1 MGEQEGLEAAL
12 QGLRPLLDLV
22 GVVEERVEGLC
33 GRLDDSAGLAGR
45 VSSRIRELDRAQGR
59 VQATLRRLDALT
71 ERASALEGVRSALAS
86 EDFEEATRLVKVFRE
101 IEAGGGAGAEDD
113 NAGAMEIEVQQLEE
127 RVRVKMRDAEE
138 SGDSDQLLRFAALW
152 GPLGKPD
159 EGRAALAA
167 VASRRSAKAAEKSWD
182 GLLVEIAAHEE
193 GHGAKP
199 PDFCTVFAIVL
210 RSSAAAASA
219 AGDAAGQGAVAA
231 MTTAAYTASEGR
243 ASGLLQRFGEH
254 RALVRLAQDVSG
266 SRVGSEGRAPRQA
279 PDPRAL
285 EGILQELLL
294 MIARGEEYLSWV
306 EDRLKKALE
315 GPDADQASAELVSSL
330 RSKPLNAAL
339 GELQGFYCLLERC
352 YLERSIAKAASLD
365 KLPPEGLTSSLID
378 DAFYLLLK
386 CARRAA
392 ASRSSQC
399 LCNVLSNINQLLVSD
414 VKAAV
419 QRRLRG
425 SVQRLLSGLTAE
437 DAELEAGPGRGG
449 AEDGDREK
457 SGQRSMQEAAA
468 ALNNLDVCADYIQK
482 LRRELERT
490 TQGIPHATS
499 DKDRIRSC
507 LGDLGKTAGD
517 YRALST
523 SALEAVARGIIP
535 RLRSN
540 LDILTGVGY
549 ELSESDYS
557 AYEAED
563 PWAQRVLA
571 SLEECSAWLQ
581 PVLTQA
587 NYDSIVHLVIDAIV
601 GRIEAVLMQKRFN
614 QLGALQLDKEVR
626 GLVSQ
631 SSSLTERT
639 VRDKFAR
646 LSQIS
651 TILNLD
657 SPAEIHDYWGENS
670 GTVHWRLTGREA
682 KQVLRLRRDFSP
694 DDIELLAL

>member
-1 MGEQEGLEAAL
+1 MLELAGL
-12 QGLRPLLDLV
+12 
-22 GVVEERVEGLC
+22 VEERVEGLC
-33 GRLDDSAGLAGR
+33 ERLDESAGLAGR
-45 VSSRIRELDRAQGR
+45 VSARVRELDRAQGR
-59 VQATLRRLDALT
+59 VRDTLRRLDALT
-71 ERASALEGVRSALAS
+71 ERASALEGVKAALAS
-86 EDFEEATRLVKVFRE
+86 EDFEEATRLVRVFRE
-101 IEAGGGAGAEDD
+101 IEAGGAAGAEDD
-113 NAGAMEIEVQQLEE
+113 KAGSMAIEVRQLEE
-127 RVRVKMRDAEE
+127 RVRVRMREAEE

-167 VASRRSAKAAEKSWD
+167 VATRRSTKAAEKAWD
-182 GLLVEIAAHEE
+182 GLLGEVAAHEE
-193 GHGAKP
+193 RGGAKP
-199 PDFCTVFAIVL
+199 PDFCTAFAVIL
-210 RSSAAAASA
+210 RSSAAAAAA
-219 AGDAAGQGAVAA
+219 AGNAAGQGAVAA
-231 MTTAAYTASEGR
+231 MTTAAYEASEAR
-243 ASGLLQRFGEH
+243 AAGILQRFGEH

-266 SRVGSEGRAPRQA
+266 PRVGPDGGPARQL

-285 EGILQELLL
+285 EGTLQELLL
-294 MIARGEEYLSWV
+294 MIARGEEYLGWV
-306 EDRLKKALE
+306 EDRLKGATAE
-315 GPDADQASAELVSSL
+315 ADGDQGSADLLSGL
-330 RSKPLNAAL
+330 RSKSLNTAL

-352 YLERSIAKAASLD
+352 YLERSIAKAAAMD
-365 KLPPEGLTSSLID
+365 KLPTEGLTSSLVD

-392 ASRSSQC
+392 ASRSPQC
-399 LCNVLSNINQLLVSD
+399 LCNVLSNINQILVSD

-425 SVQRLLSGLTAE
+425 SVQRLLSGLSAE
-437 DAELEAGPGRGG
+437 DAEIDAGPGRAG
-449 AEDGDREK
+449 AEGGERGRI
-457 SGQRSMQEAAA
+457 GQRGVGEAAA
-468 ALNNLDVCADYIQK
+468 ALNNLDVCSEYIQK

-490 TQGIPHATS
+490 AQATPYAAP

-517 YRALST
+517 YRALSS
-523 SALEAVARGIIP
+523 SALEAVARGIVP

-540 LDILTGVGY
+540 LDILTGISY
-549 ELSESDYS
+549 ELSETDYS

-571 SLEECSAWLQ
+571 SLEECSAQLQ
-581 PVLTQA
+581 PLLTQA
-587 NYDSIVHLVIDAIV
+587 NYDSVVHLIIDAIV

-631 SSSLTERT
+631 TSSLTERT

-646 LSQIS
+646 LSHIS
-651 TILNLD
+651 TALNLD
-657 SPAEIHDYWGENS
+657 NPAEILDYWGENA
-670 GTVHWRLTGREA
+670 GTMNWRLTGREV
-682 KQVLRLRRDFSP
+682 KQVLRLRRDFAP

>member
-1 MGEQEGLEAAL
+1 MLELAGL
-12 QGLRPLLDLV
+12 
-22 GVVEERVEGLC
+22 VEERVEGLC
-33 GRLDDSAGLAGR
+33 ERLDESAGLAGR
-45 VSSRIRELDRAQGR
+45 VSARVRELDRAQGR
-59 VQATLRRLDALT
+59 VRDTLRRLDALT
-71 ERASALEGVRSALAS
+71 ERASALEGVKAALAS
-86 EDFEEATRLVKVFRE
+86 EDFEEATRLVRVFRE
-101 IEAGGGAGAEDD
+101 IEAGGAAGAEDD
-113 NAGAMEIEVQQLEE
+113 KAGSMAIEVRQLEE
-127 RVRVKMRDAEE
+127 RVRVRMREAEE

-167 VASRRSAKAAEKSWD
+167 VATRRSTKAAEKAWD
-182 GLLVEIAAHEE
+182 GLLGEVAAHEE
-193 GHGAKP
+193 RGGAKP
-199 PDFCTVFAIVL
+199 PDFCTAFAVIL
-210 RSSAAAASA
+210 RSSAAAAAA
-219 AGDAAGQGAVAA
+219 AGNAAGQGAVAA
-231 MTTAAYTASEGR
+231 MTTAAYEASEAR
-243 ASGLLQRFGEH
+243 AAGILQRFGEH

-266 SRVGSEGRAPRQA
+266 PRVGPDGGPARQL

-285 EGILQELLL
+285 EGTLQELLL
-294 MIARGEEYLSWV
+294 MIARGEEYLGWV
-306 EDRLKKALE
+306 EDRLKGATAE
-315 GPDADQASAELVSSL
+315 ADGDQGSADLLSGL
-330 RSKPLNAAL
+330 RSKSLNTAL

-352 YLERSIAKAASLD
+352 YLERSIAKAAAMD
-365 KLPPEGLTSSLID
+365 KLPAEGLTSSLVD

-392 ASRSSQC
+392 ASRSPQC
-399 LCNVLSNINQLLVSD
+399 LCNVLSNINQILVSD

-425 SVQRLLSGLTAE
+425 SVQRLLSGLSAE
-437 DAELEAGPGRGG
+437 DAEIDAGPGRAG
-449 AEDGDREK
+449 AEGGERGRI
-457 SGQRSMQEAAA
+457 GQRGVGEAAA
-468 ALNNLDVCADYIQK
+468 ALNNLDVCSEYIQK

-490 TQGIPHATS
+490 AQATPYAAP

-517 YRALST
+517 YRALSS
-523 SALEAVARGIIP
+523 SALEAVARGIVP

-540 LDILTGVGY
+540 LDILTGISY
-549 ELSESDYS
+549 ELSETDYS

-571 SLEECSAWLQ
+571 SLEECSAQLQ
-581 PVLTQA
+581 PLLTQA
-587 NYDSIVHLVIDAIV
+587 NYDSVVHLIIDAIV

-631 SSSLTERT
+631 TSSLTERT

-646 LSQIS
+646 LSHIS
-651 TILNLD
+651 TALNLD
-657 SPAEIHDYWGENS
+657 SPAEILDYWGENA
-670 GTVHWRLTGREA
+670 GTMNWRLTGREV
-682 KQVLRLRRDFSP
+682 KQVLRLRRDFAP

>member
-1 MGEQEGLEAAL
+1 MLELAGL
-12 QGLRPLLDLV
+12 
-22 GVVEERVEGLC
+22 VEERVEGLC
-33 GRLDDSAGLAGR
+33 ERLDESAGLAGR
-45 VSSRIRELDRAQGR
+45 VSARVRELDRAQGR
-59 VQATLRRLDALT
+59 VRDTLRRLDALT
-71 ERASALEGVRSALAS
+71 ERASALEGVKAALAS
-86 EDFEEATRLVKVFRE
+86 EDFEEATRLVRVFRE
-101 IEAGGGAGAEDD
+101 IEAGGAAGAEDD
-113 NAGAMEIEVQQLEE
+113 KAGSMAIEVRQLEE
-127 RVRVKMRDAEE
+127 RVRLRMREAEE

-167 VASRRSAKAAEKSWD
+167 VATRRSTKAAEKAWD
-182 GLLVEIAAHEE
+182 GLLGEVAAHEE
-193 GHGAKP
+193 RGGAKP
-199 PDFCTVFAIVL
+199 PDFCTAFAVIL
-210 RSSAAAASA
+210 RSSAAAAAA
-219 AGDAAGQGAVAA
+219 AGNAAGQGAVAA
-231 MTTAAYTASEGR
+231 MTTAAYEASEAR
-243 ASGLLQRFGEH
+243 AAGILQRFGEH

-266 SRVGSEGRAPRQA
+266 PRVGPDGGPARQL

-285 EGILQELLL
+285 EGTLQELLL
-294 MIARGEEYLSWV
+294 MIARGEEYLGWV
-306 EDRLKKALE
+306 EDRLKGATAE
-315 GPDADQASAELVSSL
+315 ADGDQGSADLLSGL
-330 RSKPLNAAL
+330 RSKSLNTAL

-352 YLERSIAKAASLD
+352 YLERSIAKAAAMD
-365 KLPPEGLTSSLID
+365 KLPAEGLTSSLVD

-392 ASRSSQC
+392 ASRSPQC
-399 LCNVLSNINQLLVSD
+399 LCNVLSNINQILVSD

-425 SVQRLLSGLTAE
+425 SVQRLLSGLSAE
-437 DAELEAGPGRGG
+437 DAEMDAGPGRAG
-449 AEDGDREK
+449 AEGGERGRI
-457 SGQRSMQEAAA
+457 GQRGVGEAAA
-468 ALNNLDVCADYIQK
+468 ALNNLDVCSEYIQK

-490 TQGIPHATS
+490 AQATPYAAP

-517 YRALST
+517 YRALSS
-523 SALEAVARGIIP
+523 SALEAVARGIVP

-540 LDILTGVGY
+540 LDILTGISY
-549 ELSESDYS
+549 ELSETDYS

-571 SLEECSAWLQ
+571 SLEEYSAQLQ
-581 PVLTQA
+581 PLLTQA
-587 NYDSIVHLVIDAIV
+587 NYDSVVHLIIDAIV

-631 SSSLTERT
+631 TSSLTERT

-646 LSQIS
+646 LSHIS
-651 TILNLD
+651 TALNLD
-657 SPAEIHDYWGENS
+657 NPAEILDYWGENA
-670 GTVHWRLTGREA
+670 GTMNWRLTGREV
-682 KQVLRLRRDFSP
+682 KQVLRLRRDFAP

>member
-1 MGEQEGLEAAL
+1 MLELAGL
-12 QGLRPLLDLV
+12 
-22 GVVEERVEGLC
+22 VEERVEGLC
-33 GRLDDSAGLAGR
+33 ERLDESAGLAGR
-45 VSSRIRELDRAQGR
+45 VSARVRELDRAQGR
-59 VQATLRRLDALT
+59 VRDTLRRLDALT
-71 ERASALEGVRSALAS
+71 ERASALEGVKAALAS
-86 EDFEEATRLVKVFRE
+86 EDFEEATRLVRVFRE
-101 IEAGGGAGAEDD
+101 IEAGGAAGAEDD
-113 NAGAMEIEVQQLEE
+113 KAGSMAIEVRQLEE
-127 RVRVKMRDAEE
+127 RVRLRMREAEE

-167 VASRRSAKAAEKSWD
+167 VATRRSTKAAEKAWD
-182 GLLVEIAAHEE
+182 GLLGEVAAHEE
-193 GHGAKP
+193 RGGAKP
-199 PDFCTVFAIVL
+199 PDFCTAFAVIL
-210 RSSAAAASA
+210 RSSAAAAAA
-219 AGDAAGQGAVAA
+219 AGNAAGQGAVAA
-231 MTTAAYTASEGR
+231 MTTAAYEASEAR
-243 ASGLLQRFGEH
+243 AAGILQRFGEH

-266 SRVGSEGRAPRQA
+266 PRVGPDGGPARQL

-285 EGILQELLL
+285 EGTLQELLL
-294 MIARGEEYLSWV
+294 MIARGEEYLGWV
-306 EDRLKKALE
+306 EDRLKGATAE
-315 GPDADQASAELVSSL
+315 ADGDQGSADLLSGL
-330 RSKPLNAAL
+330 RSKSLNTAL

-352 YLERSIAKAASLD
+352 YLERSIAKAAAMD
-365 KLPPEGLTSSLID
+365 KLPAEGLTSSLVD

-392 ASRSSQC
+392 ASRSPQC
-399 LCNVLSNINQLLVSD
+399 LCNVLSNINQILVSD

-425 SVQRLLSGLTAE
+425 SVQRLLSGLSAE
-437 DAELEAGPGRGG
+437 DAEIDAGPGRAG
-449 AEDGDREK
+449 AEGGERGRI
-457 SGQRSMQEAAA
+457 GQRGVGEAAA
-468 ALNNLDVCADYIQK
+468 ALNNLDVCSEYIQK

-490 TQGIPHATS
+490 AQATPYAAP

-517 YRALST
+517 YRALSS
-523 SALEAVARGIIP
+523 SALEAVARGIVP

-540 LDILTGVGY
+540 LDILTGISY
-549 ELSESDYS
+549 ELSETDYS

-571 SLEECSAWLQ
+571 SLEECSAQLQ
-581 PVLTQA
+581 PLLTQA
-587 NYDSIVHLVIDAIV
+587 NYDSVVHLIIDAIV

-631 SSSLTERT
+631 TSSLTERT

-646 LSQIS
+646 LSHIS
-651 TILNLD
+651 TALNLD
-657 SPAEIHDYWGENS
+657 NPAEILDYWGENA
-670 GTVHWRLTGREA
+670 GTMNWRLTGREV
-682 KQVLRLRRDFSP
+682 KQVLRLRRDFAP

>member
-1 MGEQEGLEAAL
+1 MLELAGL
-12 QGLRPLLDLV
+12 
-22 GVVEERVEGLC
+22 VEERVEGLC
-33 GRLDDSAGLAGR
+33 ERLDESAGLAGR
-45 VSSRIRELDRAQGR
+45 VSARVRELDRAQGR
-59 VQATLRRLDALT
+59 VRDTLRRLDALT
-71 ERASALEGVRSALAS
+71 ERASALEGVKAALAS
-86 EDFEEATRLVKVFRE
+86 EDFEEATRLVRVFRE
-101 IEAGGGAGAEDD
+101 IEAGGAAGAEDD
-113 NAGAMEIEVQQLEE
+113 KAGSMAIEVRQLEE
-127 RVRVKMRDAEE
+127 RVRLRMREAEE

-167 VASRRSAKAAEKSWD
+167 VATRRSTKAAEKAWD
-182 GLLVEIAAHEE
+182 GLLGEVAAHEE
-193 GHGAKP
+193 RGGGKP
-199 PDFCTVFAIVL
+199 PDFCTAFAVIL
-210 RSSAAAASA
+210 RSSAAAAAA
-219 AGDAAGQGAVAA
+219 AGNAAGQGAVAA
-231 MTTAAYTASEGR
+231 MTTAAYEASEAR
-243 ASGLLQRFGEH
+243 AAGILQQFGEH

-266 SRVGSEGRAPRQA
+266 PRVGPDGGPARQL

-285 EGILQELLL
+285 EGTLQELLL
-294 MIARGEEYLSWV
+294 MIARGEEYLGWV
-306 EDRLKKALE
+306 EDRLKGATAE
-315 GPDADQASAELVSSL
+315 ADGDQGSADLLSGL
-330 RSKPLNAAL
+330 RSKSLNTAL

-352 YLERSIAKAASLD
+352 YLERSIAKAAAMD
-365 KLPPEGLTSSLID
+365 KLPAEGLTSSLVD

-392 ASRSSQC
+392 ASRSPQC
-399 LCNVLSNINQLLVSD
+399 LCNVLSNINQILVSD

-425 SVQRLLSGLTAE
+425 SVQRLLSGLSAE
-437 DAELEAGPGRGG
+437 DAEIDAGPGRAG
-449 AEDGDREK
+449 AEGGERGRI
-457 SGQRSMQEAAA
+457 GQRGVGEAAA
-468 ALNNLDVCADYIQK
+468 ALNNLDVCSEYIQK

-490 TQGIPHATS
+490 AQATPYAAP

-517 YRALST
+517 YRALSS
-523 SALEAVARGIIP
+523 SALEAVARGIVP

-540 LDILTGVGY
+540 LDILTGISY
-549 ELSESDYS
+549 ELSETDYS

-571 SLEECSAWLQ
+571 SLEECSAQLQ
-581 PVLTQA
+581 PLLTQA
-587 NYDSIVHLVIDAIV
+587 NYDSVVHLIIDAIV

-631 SSSLTERT
+631 TSSLTERT

-646 LSQIS
+646 LSHIS
-651 TILNLD
+651 TALNLD
-657 SPAEIHDYWGENS
+657 NPAEILDYWGENA
-670 GTVHWRLTGREA
+670 GTMNWRLTGREV
-682 KQVLRLRRDFSP
+682 KQVLRLRRDFAP

>member
-1 MGEQEGLEAAL
+1 MLELAGL
-12 QGLRPLLDLV
+12 
-22 GVVEERVEGLC
+22 VEERVEGLC
-33 GRLDDSAGLAGR
+33 ERLDESAGLAGR
-45 VSSRIRELDRAQGR
+45 VSARVRELDRAQGR
-59 VQATLRRLDALT
+59 VRDTLRRLDALT
-71 ERASALEGVRSALAS
+71 ERASALEGVKAALAS
-86 EDFEEATRLVKVFRE
+86 EDFEEATRLVRVFRE
-101 IEAGGGAGAEDD
+101 IEAGGAAGAEDD
-113 NAGAMEIEVQQLEE
+113 KAGSMAIEVRQLEE
-127 RVRVKMRDAEE
+127 RVRLRMREAEE

-167 VASRRSAKAAEKSWD
+167 VATRRSTKAAEKAWD
-182 GLLVEIAAHEE
+182 GLLGEVAAHEE
-193 GHGAKP
+193 RGGAKP
-199 PDFCTVFAIVL
+199 PDFCTAFAVIL
-210 RSSAAAASA
+210 RSSAAAAAA
-219 AGDAAGQGAVAA
+219 AGNAAGQGAVAA
-231 MTTAAYTASEGR
+231 MTTAAYEASEAR
-243 ASGLLQRFGEH
+243 AAGILQRFGEH

-266 SRVGSEGRAPRQA
+266 PRVGPDGGPARQL

-285 EGILQELLL
+285 EGTLQELLL
-294 MIARGEEYLSWV
+294 MIARGEEYLGWV
-306 EDRLKKALE
+306 EDRLKGATAE
-315 GPDADQASAELVSSL
+315 ADGDQGSADLLSGL
-330 RSKPLNAAL
+330 RSKSLNTAL

-352 YLERSIAKAASLD
+352 YLERSIAKAAAMD
-365 KLPPEGLTSSLID
+365 KLPAEGLTSSLVD

-392 ASRSSQC
+392 ASRSPQC
-399 LCNVLSNINQLLVSD
+399 LCNVLSNINQILVSD

-425 SVQRLLSGLTAE
+425 SVQRLLSGLSAE
-437 DAELEAGPGRGG
+437 DAEMDAGPGRAG
-449 AEDGDREK
+449 AEGGERGRI
-457 SGQRSMQEAAA
+457 GQRGVGEAAA
-468 ALNNLDVCADYIQK
+468 ALNNLDVCSEYIQK

-490 TQGIPHATS
+490 AQATPYAAP

-517 YRALST
+517 YRALSS
-523 SALEAVARGIIP
+523 SALEAVARGIVP

-540 LDILTGVGY
+540 LDILTGISY
-549 ELSESDYS
+549 ELSETDYS

-571 SLEECSAWLQ
+571 SLEECSAQLQ
-581 PVLTQA
+581 PLLTQA
-587 NYDSIVHLVIDAIV
+587 NYDSVVHLIIDAIV

-631 SSSLTERT
+631 TSSLTERT

-646 LSQIS
+646 LSHIS
-651 TILNLD
+651 TALNLD
-657 SPAEIHDYWGENS
+657 NPAEILDYWGENA
-670 GTVHWRLTGREA
+670 GTMNWRLTGREV
-682 KQVLRLRRDFSP
+682 KQVLRLRRDFAP

>member
-1 MGEQEGLEAAL
+1 MLELAGL
-12 QGLRPLLDLV
+12 
-22 GVVEERVEGLC
+22 VEERVEGLC
-33 GRLDDSAGLAGR
+33 ERLDESAGLAGR
-45 VSSRIRELDRAQGR
+45 VSARVRELDRAQGR
-59 VQATLRRLDALT
+59 VRDTLRRLDALT
-71 ERASALEGVRSALAS
+71 ERASALEGVKAALAS
-86 EDFEEATRLVKVFRE
+86 EDFEEATRLVRVFRE
-101 IEAGGGAGAEDD
+101 IEAGGAAGAEDD
-113 NAGAMEIEVQQLEE
+113 KAGSMAIEVRQLEE
-127 RVRVKMRDAEE
+127 RVRVRMREAEE

-167 VASRRSAKAAEKSWD
+167 VATRRSTKAAEKAWD
-182 GLLVEIAAHEE
+182 GLLGEVAAHEE
-193 GHGAKP
+193 RGGAKP
-199 PDFCTVFAIVL
+199 PDFCTAFAVIL
-210 RSSAAAASA
+210 RSSAAAAAA
-219 AGDAAGQGAVAA
+219 AGNAAGQGAVAA
-231 MTTAAYTASEGR
+231 MTTAAYEASEAR
-243 ASGLLQRFGEH
+243 AAGILQRFGEH

-266 SRVGSEGRAPRQA
+266 PRVGPDGGPARQL

-285 EGILQELLL
+285 EGTLQELLL
-294 MIARGEEYLSWV
+294 MIARGEEYLGWV
-306 EDRLKKALE
+306 EDRLKGATAE
-315 GPDADQASAELVSSL
+315 ADGDQGSADLLSGL
-330 RSKPLNAAL
+330 RSKSLNTAL

-352 YLERSIAKAASLD
+352 YLERSIAKAAAMD
-365 KLPPEGLTSSLID
+365 KLPAEGLTSSLVD

-392 ASRSSQC
+392 ASRSPQC
-399 LCNVLSNINQLLVSD
+399 LCNVLSNINQILVSD

-425 SVQRLLSGLTAE
+425 SVQRLLSGLSAE
-437 DAELEAGPGRGG
+437 DAEIDAGPGRAG
-449 AEDGDREK
+449 AEGGERGRI
-457 SGQRSMQEAAA
+457 GQRGVGEAAA
-468 ALNNLDVCADYIQK
+468 ALNNLDVCSEYIQK

-490 TQGIPHATS
+490 AQATPYAAP

-517 YRALST
+517 YRALSS
-523 SALEAVARGIIP
+523 SALEAVARGIVP

-540 LDILTGVGY
+540 LDILTGISY
-549 ELSESDYS
+549 ELSETDYS

-571 SLEECSAWLQ
+571 SLEEYSAQLQ
-581 PVLTQA
+581 PLLTQA
-587 NYDSIVHLVIDAIV
+587 NYDSVVHLIIDAIV

-631 SSSLTERT
+631 TSSLTERT

-646 LSQIS
+646 LSHIS
-651 TILNLD
+651 TALNLD
-657 SPAEIHDYWGENS
+657 NPAEILDYWGENA
-670 GTVHWRLTGREA
+670 GTMNWRLTGREV
-682 KQVLRLRRDFSP
+682 KQVLRLRRDFAP

>member
-1 MGEQEGLEAAL
+1 MLELAGL
-12 QGLRPLLDLV
+12 
-22 GVVEERVEGLC
+22 VEERVEGLC
-33 GRLDDSAGLAGR
+33 ERLDESAGLAGR
-45 VSSRIRELDRAQGR
+45 VSARVRELDRAQGR
-59 VQATLRRLDALT
+59 VRDTLRRLDALT
-71 ERASALEGVRSALAS
+71 ERASALEGVKAALAS
-86 EDFEEATRLVKVFRE
+86 EDFEEATRLVRVFRE
-101 IEAGGGAGAEDD
+101 IEAGGAAGAEDD
-113 NAGAMEIEVQQLEE
+113 KAGSMAIEVRQLEE
-127 RVRVKMRDAEE
+127 RVRLRMREAEE

-167 VASRRSAKAAEKSWD
+167 VATRRSTKAAEKAWD
-182 GLLVEIAAHEE
+182 GLLGEVAAHEE
-193 GHGAKP
+193 RGGGKP
-199 PDFCTVFAIVL
+199 PDFCTAFAVIL
-210 RSSAAAASA
+210 RSSAAAAAA
-219 AGDAAGQGAVAA
+219 AGNAAGQGAVAA
-231 MTTAAYTASEGR
+231 MTTAAYEASEAR
-243 ASGLLQRFGEH
+243 AAGILQRFGEH

-266 SRVGSEGRAPRQA
+266 PRVGPDGGPARQL

-285 EGILQELLL
+285 EGTLQELLL
-294 MIARGEEYLSWV
+294 MIARGEEYLGWV
-306 EDRLKKALE
+306 EDRLKGATAE
-315 GPDADQASAELVSSL
+315 ADGDQGSADLLSGL
-330 RSKPLNAAL
+330 RSKSLNTAL

-352 YLERSIAKAASLD
+352 YLERSIAKAAAMD
-365 KLPPEGLTSSLID
+365 KLPAEGLTSSLVD

-392 ASRSSQC
+392 ASRSPQC
-399 LCNVLSNINQLLVSD
+399 LCNVLSNINQILVSD

-425 SVQRLLSGLTAE
+425 SVQRLLSGLSAE
-437 DAELEAGPGRGG
+437 DAEIDAGPGRVG
-449 AEDGDREK
+449 AEGGERGRI
-457 SGQRSMQEAAA
+457 GQRGVGEAAA
-468 ALNNLDVCADYIQK
+468 ALNNLDVCSEYIQK

-490 TQGIPHATS
+490 AQATPYAAP

-517 YRALST
+517 YRALSS
-523 SALEAVARGIIP
+523 SALEAVARGIVP

-540 LDILTGVGY
+540 LDILTGISY
-549 ELSESDYS
+549 ELSETDYS

-571 SLEECSAWLQ
+571 SLEECSAQLQ
-581 PVLTQA
+581 PLLTQA
-587 NYDSIVHLVIDAIV
+587 NYDSVVHLIIDAIV

-631 SSSLTERT
+631 TSSLTERT

-646 LSQIS
+646 LSHIS
-651 TILNLD
+651 TALNLD
-657 SPAEIHDYWGENS
+657 NPAEILDYWGENA
-670 GTVHWRLTGREA
+670 GTMNWRLTGREV
-682 KQVLRLRRDFSP
+682 KQVLRLRRDFAP

>member
-1 MGEQEGLEAAL
+1 MLELAGL
-12 QGLRPLLDLV
+12 
-22 GVVEERVEGLC
+22 VEERVEGLC
-33 GRLDDSAGLAGR
+33 ERLDESAGLAGR
-45 VSSRIRELDRAQGR
+45 VSARVRELDRAQGR
-59 VQATLRRLDALT
+59 VRDTLRRLDALT
-71 ERASALEGVRSALAS
+71 ERASALEGVKAALAS
-86 EDFEEATRLVKVFRE
+86 EDFEEATRLVRVFRE
-101 IEAGGGAGAEDD
+101 IEAGGAAGAEDD
-113 NAGAMEIEVQQLEE
+113 KAGSMAIEVRQLEE
-127 RVRVKMRDAEE
+127 RVRVRMREAEE

-167 VASRRSAKAAEKSWD
+167 VATRRSTKAAEKAWD
-182 GLLVEIAAHEE
+182 GLLGEVAAHEE
-193 GHGAKP
+193 RGGAKP
-199 PDFCTVFAIVL
+199 PDFCTAFAVIL
-210 RSSAAAASA
+210 RSSAAAAAA
-219 AGDAAGQGAVAA
+219 AGNAAGQGAVAA
-231 MTTAAYTASEGR
+231 MTTAAYEASEAR
-243 ASGLLQRFGEH
+243 AAGILQRFGEH

-266 SRVGSEGRAPRQA
+266 PRVGPDGGPARQL

-285 EGILQELLL
+285 EGTLQELLL
-294 MIARGEEYLSWV
+294 MIARGEEYLGWV
-306 EDRLKKALE
+306 EDRLKGATAE
-315 GPDADQASAELVSSL
+315 ADGDQGSADLLSGL
-330 RSKPLNAAL
+330 RSKSLNTAL

-352 YLERSIAKAASLD
+352 YLERSIAKAAAMD
-365 KLPPEGLTSSLID
+365 KLPTEGLTSSLVD

-392 ASRSSQC
+392 ASRSPQC
-399 LCNVLSNINQLLVSD
+399 LCNVLSNINQILVSD

-425 SVQRLLSGLTAE
+425 SVQRLLSGLSAE
-437 DAELEAGPGRGG
+437 DAEIDASPGRAG
-449 AEDGDREK
+449 AEGGERGRI
-457 SGQRSMQEAAA
+457 GQRGVGEAAA
-468 ALNNLDVCADYIQK
+468 ALNNLDVCSEYIQK

-490 TQGIPHATS
+490 AQATPYAAP

-517 YRALST
+517 YRALSS
-523 SALEAVARGIIP
+523 SALEAVARGIVP

-540 LDILTGVGY
+540 LDILTGISY
-549 ELSESDYS
+549 ELSETDYS

-571 SLEECSAWLQ
+571 SLEECLAQLQ
-581 PVLTQA
+581 PLLTQA
-587 NYDSIVHLVIDAIV
+587 NYDSVVHLIIDAIV

-631 SSSLTERT
+631 TSSLTERT

-646 LSQIS
+646 LSHIS
-651 TILNLD
+651 TALNLD
-657 SPAEIHDYWGENS
+657 SPAEILDYWGENA
-670 GTVHWRLTGREA
+670 GTMNWRLTGREV
-682 KQVLRLRRDFSP
+682 KQVLRLRRDFAP

>member
-1 MGEQEGLEAAL
+1 MLELAGL
-12 QGLRPLLDLV
+12 
-22 GVVEERVEGLC
+22 VEERVEGLC
-33 GRLDDSAGLAGR
+33 ERLDESAGLAGR
-45 VSSRIRELDRAQGR
+45 VSARVRELDRAQGR
-59 VQATLRRLDALT
+59 VRDTLRRLDALT
-71 ERASALEGVRSALAS
+71 ERASALEGVKAALAS
-86 EDFEEATRLVKVFRE
+86 EDFEEATRLVRVFRE
-101 IEAGGGAGAEDD
+101 IEAGGAAGAEDD
-113 NAGAMEIEVQQLEE
+113 KAGSMAIEVRQLEE
-127 RVRVKMRDAEE
+127 RVRLRMREAEE

-167 VASRRSAKAAEKSWD
+167 VATRRSTKAAEKAWD
-182 GLLVEIAAHEE
+182 GLLGEVAAHEE
-193 GHGAKP
+193 RGGGKP
-199 PDFCTVFAIVL
+199 PDFCTAFAVIL
-210 RSSAAAASA
+210 RSSAAAAAA
-219 AGDAAGQGAVAA
+219 AGNAAGQGAVAA
-231 MTTAAYTASEGR
+231 MTTAAYEASEAR
-243 ASGLLQRFGEH
+243 AAGILQRFGEH

-266 SRVGSEGRAPRQA
+266 PRVGPDGGPARQL

-285 EGILQELLL
+285 EGTLQELLL
-294 MIARGEEYLSWV
+294 MIARGEEYLGWV
-306 EDRLKKALE
+306 EDRLKGATAE
-315 GPDADQASAELVSSL
+315 ADGDQGSADLLSGL
-330 RSKPLNAAL
+330 RSKSLNTAL

-352 YLERSIAKAASLD
+352 YLERSIAKAAAMD
-365 KLPPEGLTSSLID
+365 KLPTEGLTSSLVD

-392 ASRSSQC
+392 ASRSPQC
-399 LCNVLSNINQLLVSD
+399 LCNVLSNINQILVSD

-425 SVQRLLSGLTAE
+425 SVQRLLSGLSAE
-437 DAELEAGPGRGG
+437 DAEIDAGPGRAG
-449 AEDGDREK
+449 AEGGERGRI
-457 SGQRSMQEAAA
+457 GQRGVGEAAA
-468 ALNNLDVCADYIQK
+468 ALNNLDVCSEYIQK

-490 TQGIPHATS
+490 AQATPYAAP

-517 YRALST
+517 YRALSS
-523 SALEAVARGIIP
+523 SALEAVARGIVP

-540 LDILTGVGY
+540 LDILTGISY
-549 ELSESDYS
+549 ELSETDYS

-571 SLEECSAWLQ
+571 SLEECSAQLQ
-581 PVLTQA
+581 PLLTQA
-587 NYDSIVHLVIDAIV
+587 NYDSVVHLIIDAIV

-631 SSSLTERT
+631 TSSLTERT

-646 LSQIS
+646 LSHIS
-651 TILNLD
+651 TALNLD
-657 SPAEIHDYWGENS
+657 SPAEILDYWGENA
-670 GTVHWRLTGREA
+670 GTMNWRLTGREV
-682 KQVLRLRRDFSP
+682 KQVLRLRRDFAP

>member
-1 MGEQEGLEAAL
+1 MLELAGL
-12 QGLRPLLDLV
+12 
-22 GVVEERVEGLC
+22 VEERVEGLC
-33 GRLDDSAGLAGR
+33 ERLDESAGLAGR
-45 VSSRIRELDRAQGR
+45 VSARVRELDRAQGR
-59 VQATLRRLDALT
+59 VRDTLRRLDALT
-71 ERASALEGVRSALAS
+71 ERASALEGVKAALAS
-86 EDFEEATRLVKVFRE
+86 EDFEEATRLVRVFRE
-101 IEAGGGAGAEDD
+101 IEAGGAAGAEDD
-113 NAGAMEIEVQQLEE
+113 KAGSMAIEVRQLEE
-127 RVRVKMRDAEE
+127 RVRVRMREAEE

-167 VASRRSAKAAEKSWD
+167 VATRRSTKAAEKAWD
-182 GLLVEIAAHEE
+182 GLLGEVAAHEE
-193 GHGAKP
+193 RGGANP
-199 PDFCTVFAIVL
+199 PDFCTAFAVIL
-210 RSSAAAASA
+210 RSSAAAAAA
-219 AGDAAGQGAVAA
+219 AGNAAGQGAVAA
-231 MTTAAYTASEGR
+231 MTTAAYEASEAR
-243 ASGLLQRFGEH
+243 AAGILQRFGEH

-266 SRVGSEGRAPRQA
+266 PRVGPDGGPARQL

-285 EGILQELLL
+285 EGTLQELLL
-294 MIARGEEYLSWV
+294 MIARGEEYLGWV
-306 EDRLKKALE
+306 EDRLKGATAE
-315 GPDADQASAELVSSL
+315 ADGDQGSADLLSGL
-330 RSKPLNAAL
+330 RSKSLNTAL

-352 YLERSIAKAASLD
+352 YLERSIAKAAAMD
-365 KLPPEGLTSSLID
+365 KLPAEGLTSSLVD

-392 ASRSSQC
+392 ASRSPQC
-399 LCNVLSNINQLLVSD
+399 LCNVLSNINQILVSD

-425 SVQRLLSGLTAE
+425 SVQRLLSGLSAE
-437 DAELEAGPGRGG
+437 DAEIDAGPGRAG
-449 AEDGDREK
+449 AEGGERGRI
-457 SGQRSMQEAAA
+457 GQRGVGEAAA
-468 ALNNLDVCADYIQK
+468 ALNNLDVCSEYIQK

-490 TQGIPHATS
+490 AQATPYAAP

-517 YRALST
+517 YRALSS
-523 SALEAVARGIIP
+523 SALEAVARGIVP

-540 LDILTGVGY
+540 LDILTGISY
-549 ELSESDYS
+549 ELSETDYS

-571 SLEECSAWLQ
+571 SLEECSAQLQ
-581 PVLTQA
+581 PLLTQA
-587 NYDSIVHLVIDAIV
+587 NYDSVVHLIIDAIV

-631 SSSLTERT
+631 TSSLTERT

-646 LSQIS
+646 LSHIS
-651 TILNLD
+651 TALNLD
-657 SPAEIHDYWGENS
+657 SPAEILDYWGENA
-670 GTVHWRLTGREA
+670 GTMNWRLTGREV
-682 KQVLRLRRDFSP
+682 KQVLRLRRDFAP

>member
-1 MGEQEGLEAAL
+1 MLELAGL
-12 QGLRPLLDLV
+12 
-22 GVVEERVEGLC
+22 VEERVEGLC
-33 GRLDDSAGLAGR
+33 ERLDESAGLAGR
-45 VSSRIRELDRAQGR
+45 VSARVRELDRAQGR
-59 VQATLRRLDALT
+59 VRDTLRRLDALT
-71 ERASALEGVRSALAS
+71 ERASALEGVKAALAS
-86 EDFEEATRLVKVFRE
+86 EDFEEATRLVRVFRE
-101 IEAGGGAGAEDD
+101 IEAGGAAGAEDD
-113 NAGAMEIEVQQLEE
+113 KAGSMAIEVRQLEE
-127 RVRVKMRDAEE
+127 RVRLRMREAEE

-167 VASRRSAKAAEKSWD
+167 VATRRSTKAAEKAWD
-182 GLLVEIAAHEE
+182 GLLGEVAAHEE
-193 GHGAKP
+193 RGGGKP
-199 PDFCTVFAIVL
+199 PDFCTAFAVIL
-210 RSSAAAASA
+210 RSSAAAAAA
-219 AGDAAGQGAVAA
+219 AGNAAGQGAVAA
-231 MTTAAYTASEGR
+231 MTTAAYEASEAR
-243 ASGLLQRFGEH
+243 AAGILQRFGEH

-266 SRVGSEGRAPRQA
+266 PRVGPDGGPARQL

-285 EGILQELLL
+285 EGTLQELLL
-294 MIARGEEYLSWV
+294 MIARGEEYLGWV
-306 EDRLKKALE
+306 EDRLKGATAE
-315 GPDADQASAELVSSL
+315 ADGDQGSADLLSGL
-330 RSKPLNAAL
+330 RSKSLNTAL

-352 YLERSIAKAASLD
+352 YLERSIAKAAAMD
-365 KLPPEGLTSSLID
+365 KLPAEGLTSSLVD

-392 ASRSSQC
+392 ASRSPQC
-399 LCNVLSNINQLLVSD
+399 LCNVLSNINQILVSD

-425 SVQRLLSGLTAE
+425 SVQRLLSGLSAE
-437 DAELEAGPGRGG
+437 DAEIDAGPGRAG
-449 AEDGDREK
+449 AEGGERGRI
-457 SGQRSMQEAAA
+457 GQRGVGEAAA
-468 ALNNLDVCADYIQK
+468 ALNNLDVCSEYIQK

-490 TQGIPHATS
+490 AQATPYAAP

-517 YRALST
+517 YRALSS
-523 SALEAVARGIIP
+523 SALEAVARGIVP

-540 LDILTGVGY
+540 LDILTGISY
-549 ELSESDYS
+549 ELSETDYS

-571 SLEECSAWLQ
+571 SLEECSAQLQ
-581 PVLTQA
+581 PLLTQA
-587 NYDSIVHLVIDAIV
+587 NYDSVVHLIIDAIV

-631 SSSLTERT
+631 TSSLTERT

-646 LSQIS
+646 LSHIS
-651 TILNLD
+651 TALNLD
-657 SPAEIHDYWGENS
+657 NPAEILDYWGENA
-670 GTVHWRLTGREA
+670 GTMNWRLTGREV
-682 KQVLRLRRDFSP
+682 KQVLRLRRDFAP

>member
-1 MGEQEGLEAAL
+1 MLELAGL
-12 QGLRPLLDLV
+12 
-22 GVVEERVEGLC
+22 VEERVEGLC
-33 GRLDDSAGLAGR
+33 ERLDESAGLAGR
-45 VSSRIRELDRAQGR
+45 VSARVRELDRAQGR
-59 VQATLRRLDALT
+59 VRDTLRRLDALT
-71 ERASALEGVRSALAS
+71 ERASALEGVKAALAS
-86 EDFEEATRLVKVFRE
+86 EDFEEATRLVRVFRE
-101 IEAGGGAGAEDD
+101 IEAGGAAGAEDD
-113 NAGAMEIEVQQLEE
+113 KAGSMAIEVRQLEE
-127 RVRVKMRDAEE
+127 RVRLRMREAEE

-167 VASRRSAKAAEKSWD
+167 VATRRSTKAAEKAWD
-182 GLLVEIAAHEE
+182 GLLGEVAAHEE
-193 GHGAKP
+193 RGGAKP
-199 PDFCTVFAIVL
+199 PDFCTAFAVIL
-210 RSSAAAASA
+210 RSSAAAAAA
-219 AGDAAGQGAVAA
+219 AGNAAGQGAVAA
-231 MTTAAYTASEGR
+231 MTTAAYEASEAR
-243 ASGLLQRFGEH
+243 AAGILQQFGEH

-266 SRVGSEGRAPRQA
+266 PRVGPDGGPARQL

-285 EGILQELLL
+285 EGTLQELLL
-294 MIARGEEYLSWV
+294 MIARGEEYLGWV
-306 EDRLKKALE
+306 EDRLKGATAE
-315 GPDADQASAELVSSL
+315 ADGDQGSADLLSGL
-330 RSKPLNAAL
+330 RSKSLNTAL

-352 YLERSIAKAASLD
+352 YLERSIAKAAAMD
-365 KLPPEGLTSSLID
+365 KLPAEGLTSSLVD

-392 ASRSSQC
+392 ASRSPQC
-399 LCNVLSNINQLLVSD
+399 LCNVLSNINQILVSD

-425 SVQRLLSGLTAE
+425 SVQRLLSGLSAE
-437 DAELEAGPGRGG
+437 DAEIDAGPGRAG
-449 AEDGDREK
+449 AEGGERGRI
-457 SGQRSMQEAAA
+457 GQRGVGEAAA
-468 ALNNLDVCADYIQK
+468 ALNNLDVCSEYIQK

-490 TQGIPHATS
+490 AQATPYAAP

-517 YRALST
+517 YRALSS
-523 SALEAVARGIIP
+523 SALEAVARGIVP

-540 LDILTGVGY
+540 LDILTGISY
-549 ELSESDYS
+549 ELSETDYS

-571 SLEECSAWLQ
+571 SLEECSAQLQ
-581 PVLTQA
+581 PLLTQA
-587 NYDSIVHLVIDAIV
+587 NYDSVVHLIIDAIV

-631 SSSLTERT
+631 TSSLTERT

-646 LSQIS
+646 LSHIS
-651 TILNLD
+651 TALNLD
-657 SPAEIHDYWGENS
+657 NPAEILDYWGENA
-670 GTVHWRLTGREA
+670 GTMNWRLTGREV
-682 KQVLRLRRDFSP
+682 KQVLRLRRDFAP

>member
-1 MGEQEGLEAAL
+1 MLELAGL
-12 QGLRPLLDLV
+12 
-22 GVVEERVEGLC
+22 VEERVEGLC
-33 GRLDDSAGLAGR
+33 ERLDESAGLAGR
-45 VSSRIRELDRAQGR
+45 VSARVRELDRAQGR
-59 VQATLRRLDALT
+59 VRDTLRRLDALT
-71 ERASALEGVRSALAS
+71 ERASALEGVKAALAS
-86 EDFEEATRLVKVFRE
+86 EDFEEATRLVRVFRE
-101 IEAGGGAGAEDD
+101 IEAGGAAGAEDD
-113 NAGAMEIEVQQLEE
+113 KAGSMAIEVRQLEE
-127 RVRVKMRDAEE
+127 RVRLRMREAEE

-167 VASRRSAKAAEKSWD
+167 VATRRSTKAAEKAWD
-182 GLLVEIAAHEE
+182 GLLGEVAAHEE
-193 GHGAKP
+193 RGGAKP
-199 PDFCTVFAIVL
+199 PDFCTAFAVIL
-210 RSSAAAASA
+210 RSSAAAAAA
-219 AGDAAGQGAVAA
+219 AGNAAGQGAVAA
-231 MTTAAYTASEGR
+231 MTTAAYEASEAR
-243 ASGLLQRFGEH
+243 AAEILQRFGEH

-266 SRVGSEGRAPRQA
+266 PRVGPDGGPARQL

-285 EGILQELLL
+285 EGTLQELLL
-294 MIARGEEYLSWV
+294 MIARGEEYLGWV
-306 EDRLKKALE
+306 EDRLKGATAE
-315 GPDADQASAELVSSL
+315 ADGDQGSADLLSGL
-330 RSKPLNAAL
+330 RSKSLNTAL

-352 YLERSIAKAASLD
+352 YLERSIAKAAAMD
-365 KLPPEGLTSSLID
+365 KLPAEGLTSSLVD

-392 ASRSSQC
+392 ASRSPQC
-399 LCNVLSNINQLLVSD
+399 LCNVLSNINQILVSD

-425 SVQRLLSGLTAE
+425 SVQRLLSGLSAE
-437 DAELEAGPGRGG
+437 DAEMDAGPGRAG
-449 AEDGDREK
+449 AEGGERGRI
-457 SGQRSMQEAAA
+457 GQRGVGEAAA
-468 ALNNLDVCADYIQK
+468 ALNNLDVCSEYIQK

-490 TQGIPHATS
+490 AQATPYAAP

-517 YRALST
+517 YRALSS
-523 SALEAVARGIIP
+523 SALEAVARGIVP

-540 LDILTGVGY
+540 LDILTGISY
-549 ELSESDYS
+549 ELSETDYS

-571 SLEECSAWLQ
+571 SLEECSAQLQ
-581 PVLTQA
+581 PLLTQA
-587 NYDSIVHLVIDAIV
+587 NYDSVVHLIIDAIV

-631 SSSLTERT
+631 TSSLTERT

-646 LSQIS
+646 LSHIS
-651 TILNLD
+651 TALNLD
-657 SPAEIHDYWGENS
+657 NPAEILDYWGENA
-670 GTVHWRLTGREA
+670 GTMNWRLTGREV
-682 KQVLRLRRDFSP
+682 KQVLRLRRDFAP

>member
-1 MGEQEGLEAAL
+1 MLELAGL
-12 QGLRPLLDLV
+12 
-22 GVVEERVEGLC
+22 VEERVEGLC
-33 GRLDDSAGLAGR
+33 ERLDESAGLAGR
-45 VSSRIRELDRAQGR
+45 VSARVRELDRAQGR
-59 VQATLRRLDALT
+59 VRDTLRRLDALT
-71 ERASALEGVRSALAS
+71 ERASALEGVKAALAS
-86 EDFEEATRLVKVFRE
+86 EDFEEATRLVRVFRE
-101 IEAGGGAGAEDD
+101 IEAGGAAGAEDD
-113 NAGAMEIEVQQLEE
+113 KAGSMAIEVRQLEE
-127 RVRVKMRDAEE
+127 RVRLRMREAEE

-167 VASRRSAKAAEKSWD
+167 VATRRSTKAAEKAWD
-182 GLLVEIAAHEE
+182 GLLGEVAAHEE
-193 GHGAKP
+193 RGGAKP
-199 PDFCTVFAIVL
+199 PDFCTAFAVIL
-210 RSSAAAASA
+210 RSSAAAAAA
-219 AGDAAGQGAVAA
+219 AGNAAGQGAVAA
-231 MTTAAYTASEGR
+231 MTTAAYEASEAR
-243 ASGLLQRFGEH
+243 AAGILQRFGEH

-266 SRVGSEGRAPRQA
+266 PRVGPDGGPARQL

-285 EGILQELLL
+285 EGTLQELLL
-294 MIARGEEYLSWV
+294 MIARGEEYLGWV
-306 EDRLKKALE
+306 EDRLKGATAE
-315 GPDADQASAELVSSL
+315 ADGDQGSADLLSGL
-330 RSKPLNAAL
+330 RSKSLNTAL

-352 YLERSIAKAASLD
+352 YLERSIAKAAAMD
-365 KLPPEGLTSSLID
+365 KLPAEGLTSSLVD

-392 ASRSSQC
+392 ASRSPQC
-399 LCNVLSNINQLLVSD
+399 LCNVLSNINQILVSD

-425 SVQRLLSGLTAE
+425 SVQRLLSGLSAE
-437 DAELEAGPGRGG
+437 DAEMDAGPGRAGAGG
-449 AEDGDREK
+449 GERGRI
-457 SGQRSMQEAAA
+457 GQRGVGEAAA
-468 ALNNLDVCADYIQK
+468 ALNNLDVCSEYIQK

-490 TQGIPHATS
+490 AQATPYAAP

-517 YRALST
+517 YRALSS
-523 SALEAVARGIIP
+523 SALEAVARGIVP

-540 LDILTGVGY
+540 LDILTGISY
-549 ELSESDYS
+549 ELSETDYS

-571 SLEECSAWLQ
+571 SLEECSAQLQ
-581 PVLTQA
+581 PLLTQA
-587 NYDSIVHLVIDAIV
+587 NYDSVVHLIIDAIV

-631 SSSLTERT
+631 TSSLTERT

-646 LSQIS
+646 LSHIS
-651 TILNLD
+651 TALNLD
-657 SPAEIHDYWGENS
+657 NPAEILDYWGENA
-670 GTVHWRLTGREA
+670 GTMNWRLTGREV
-682 KQVLRLRRDFSP
+682 KQVLRLRRDFAP

>member
-1 MGEQEGLEAAL
+1 MLELAGL
-12 QGLRPLLDLV
+12 
-22 GVVEERVEGLC
+22 VEERVEGLC
-33 GRLDDSAGLAGR
+33 ERLDESAGLAGR
-45 VSSRIRELDRAQGR
+45 VSARVRELDRAQGR
-59 VQATLRRLDALT
+59 VRDTLRRLDALT
-71 ERASALEGVRSALAS
+71 ERASALEGVKAALAS
-86 EDFEEATRLVKVFRE
+86 EDFEEATRLVRVFRE
-101 IEAGGGAGAEDD
+101 IEAGGAAGAEDD
-113 NAGAMEIEVQQLEE
+113 KAGSMAIEVRQLEE
-127 RVRVKMRDAEE
+127 RVRLRMREAEE

-167 VASRRSAKAAEKSWD
+167 VATRRSTKAAEKAWD
-182 GLLVEIAAHEE
+182 GLLGEVAAHEE
-193 GHGAKP
+193 RGGAKP
-199 PDFCTVFAIVL
+199 PDFCTAFAVIL
-210 RSSAAAASA
+210 RSSAAAAAA
-219 AGDAAGQGAVAA
+219 AGNAAGQGAVAA
-231 MTTAAYTASEGR
+231 MTTAAYEASEAR
-243 ASGLLQRFGEH
+243 AAGILQRFGEH

-266 SRVGSEGRAPRQA
+266 PRVGPDGGPARQL

-285 EGILQELLL
+285 EGTLQELLL
-294 MIARGEEYLSWV
+294 MIARGEEYLGWV
-306 EDRLKKALE
+306 EDRLKGATAE
-315 GPDADQASAELVSSL
+315 ADGDQGSADLLSGL
-330 RSKPLNAAL
+330 RSKSLNTAL

-352 YLERSIAKAASLD
+352 YLERSIAKAAAMD
-365 KLPPEGLTSSLID
+365 KLPAEGLTSSLVD

-392 ASRSSQC
+392 ASRSPQC
-399 LCNVLSNINQLLVSD
+399 LCNVLSNINQILVSD

-425 SVQRLLSGLTAE
+425 SVQRLLSGLSAE
-437 DAELEAGPGRGG
+437 DAEIDAGPVRAG
-449 AEDGDREK
+449 AEGGERGRI
-457 SGQRSMQEAAA
+457 GQRGVGEAAA
-468 ALNNLDVCADYIQK
+468 ALNNLDVCSEYIQK

-490 TQGIPHATS
+490 AQATPYAAP

-517 YRALST
+517 YRALSS
-523 SALEAVARGIIP
+523 SALEAVARGIVP

-540 LDILTGVGY
+540 LDILTGISY
-549 ELSESDYS
+549 ELSETDYS

-571 SLEECSAWLQ
+571 SLEECSAQLQ
-581 PVLTQA
+581 PLLTQA
-587 NYDSIVHLVIDAIV
+587 NYDSVVHLIIDAIV

-631 SSSLTERT
+631 TSSLTERT

-646 LSQIS
+646 LSHIS
-651 TILNLD
+651 TALNLD
-657 SPAEIHDYWGENS
+657 NPAEILDYWGENA
-670 GTVHWRLTGREA
+670 GTMNWRLTGREV
-682 KQVLRLRRDFSP
+682 KQVLRLRRDFAP

>member
-1 MGEQEGLEAAL
+1 MLELAGL
-12 QGLRPLLDLV
+12 
-22 GVVEERVEGLC
+22 VEERVEGLC
-33 GRLDDSAGLAGR
+33 ERLDESAGLAGR
-45 VSSRIRELDRAQGR
+45 VSARVRELDRAQGR
-59 VQATLRRLDALT
+59 VRDTLRRLDALT
-71 ERASALEGVRSALAS
+71 ERASALEGVKAALAS
-86 EDFEEATRLVKVFRE
+86 EDFEEATRLVRVFRE
-101 IEAGGGAGAEDD
+101 IEAGGAAGAEDD
-113 NAGAMEIEVQQLEE
+113 KAGSMAIEVRQLEE
-127 RVRVKMRDAEE
+127 RVRLRMREAEE

-167 VASRRSAKAAEKSWD
+167 VATRRSTKAAEKAWD
-182 GLLVEIAAHEE
+182 GLLGEVAAHEE
-193 GHGAKP
+193 RGGAKP
-199 PDFCTVFAIVL
+199 PDFCTAFAVIL
-210 RSSAAAASA
+210 RSSAAAAAA
-219 AGDAAGQGAVAA
+219 AGNAAGQGAVAA
-231 MTTAAYTASEGR
+231 MTTAAYEASEAR
-243 ASGLLQRFGEH
+243 AAGILQRFGEH

-266 SRVGSEGRAPRQA
+266 PRVGPDGGPARQL

-285 EGILQELLL
+285 EGTLQELLL
-294 MIARGEEYLSWV
+294 MIARGEEYLGWV
-306 EDRLKKALE
+306 EDRLKGATAE
-315 GPDADQASAELVSSL
+315 ADGDQGSADLLSGL
-330 RSKPLNAAL
+330 RSKSLNTAL

-352 YLERSIAKAASLD
+352 YLERSIAKAAAMD
-365 KLPPEGLTSSLID
+365 KLPTEGLTSSLVD

-392 ASRSSQC
+392 ASRSPQC
-399 LCNVLSNINQLLVSD
+399 LCNVLSNINQILVSD

-425 SVQRLLSGLTAE
+425 SVQRLLSGLSAE
-437 DAELEAGPGRGG
+437 DAEIDAGPGRAG
-449 AEDGDREK
+449 AEGGERGRI
-457 SGQRSMQEAAA
+457 GQRGVGEAAA
-468 ALNNLDVCADYIQK
+468 ALNNLDVCSEYIQK

-490 TQGIPHATS
+490 AQATPYAAP

-517 YRALST
+517 YRALSS
-523 SALEAVARGIIP
+523 SALEAVARGIVP

-540 LDILTGVGY
+540 LDILTGISY
-549 ELSESDYS
+549 ELSETDYS

-571 SLEECSAWLQ
+571 SLEECSAQLQ
-581 PVLTQA
+581 PLLTQA
-587 NYDSIVHLVIDAIV
+587 NYDSVVHLIIDAIV

-631 SSSLTERT
+631 TSSLTERT

-646 LSQIS
+646 LSHIS
-651 TILNLD
+651 TALNLD
-657 SPAEIHDYWGENS
+657 NPAEILDYWGENA
-670 GTVHWRLTGREA
+670 GTMNWRLTGREV
-682 KQVLRLRRDFSP
+682 KQVLRLRRDFAP

>member
-1 MGEQEGLEAAL
+1 MLELAGL
-12 QGLRPLLDLV
+12 
-22 GVVEERVEGLC
+22 VEERVEGLC
-33 GRLDDSAGLAGR
+33 ERLDESAGLAGR
-45 VSSRIRELDRAQGR
+45 VSARVRELDRAQGR
-59 VQATLRRLDALT
+59 VRDTLRRLDALT
-71 ERASALEGVRSALAS
+71 ERASALEGVKAALAS
-86 EDFEEATRLVKVFRE
+86 EDFEEATRLVRVFRE
-101 IEAGGGAGAEDD
+101 IEAGGAAGAEDD
-113 NAGAMEIEVQQLEE
+113 KAGSMAIEVRQLEE
-127 RVRVKMRDAEE
+127 RVRLRMREAEE

-167 VASRRSAKAAEKSWD
+167 VATRRSTKAAEKAWD
-182 GLLVEIAAHEE
+182 GLLGEVAAHEE
-193 GHGAKP
+193 RGGAKP
-199 PDFCTVFAIVL
+199 PDFCTAFAVIL
-210 RSSAAAASA
+210 RSSAAAAAA
-219 AGDAAGQGAVAA
+219 AGNAAGQGAVAA
-231 MTTAAYTASEGR
+231 MTTAAYEASEAR
-243 ASGLLQRFGEH
+243 AAGILQRFGEH

-266 SRVGSEGRAPRQA
+266 PRVGPDGGPARQL

-285 EGILQELLL
+285 EGTLQELLL
-294 MIARGEEYLSWV
+294 MIARGEEYLGWV
-306 EDRLKKALE
+306 EDRLKGATAE
-315 GPDADQASAELVSSL
+315 ADGDQGSADLLSGL
-330 RSKPLNAAL
+330 RSKSLNTAL

-352 YLERSIAKAASLD
+352 YLERSIAKAAAMD
-365 KLPPEGLTSSLID
+365 KLPAEGLTSSLVD

-392 ASRSSQC
+392 ASRSPQC
-399 LCNVLSNINQLLVSD
+399 LCNVLSNINQILVSD

-425 SVQRLLSGLTAE
+425 SVQRLLSGLSAE
-437 DAELEAGPGRGG
+437 DAEIDAGPGRAG
-449 AEDGDREK
+449 AEGGERGRI
-457 SGQRSMQEAAA
+457 GQRGVGEDAA
-468 ALNNLDVCADYIQK
+468 ALNNLDVCSEYIQK

-490 TQGIPHATS
+490 AQATPYAAP

-517 YRALST
+517 YRALSS
-523 SALEAVARGIIP
+523 SALEAVARGIVP

-540 LDILTGVGY
+540 LDILTGISY
-549 ELSESDYS
+549 ELSETDYS

-571 SLEECSAWLQ
+571 SLEECSAQLQ
-581 PVLTQA
+581 PLLTQA
-587 NYDSIVHLVIDAIV
+587 NYDSVVHLIIDAIV

-631 SSSLTERT
+631 TSSLTERT

-646 LSQIS
+646 LSHIS
-651 TILNLD
+651 TALNLD
-657 SPAEIHDYWGENS
+657 NPAEILDYWGENA
-670 GTVHWRLTGREA
+670 GTMNWRLTGREV
-682 KQVLRLRRDFSP
+682 KQVLRLRRDFAP

>member
-1 MGEQEGLEAAL
+1 MLELAGL
-12 QGLRPLLDLV
+12 
-22 GVVEERVEGLC
+22 VEERVEGLC
-33 GRLDDSAGLAGR
+33 ERLDESAGLAGR
-45 VSSRIRELDRAQGR
+45 VSARVRELDRAQGR
-59 VQATLRRLDALT
+59 VRDTLRRLDALT
-71 ERASALEGVRSALAS
+71 ERASALEGVKAALAS
-86 EDFEEATRLVKVFRE
+86 EDFEEATRLVRVFRE
-101 IEAGGGAGAEDD
+101 IEAGGAAGAEDD
-113 NAGAMEIEVQQLEE
+113 KAGSMAIEVRQLEE
-127 RVRVKMRDAEE
+127 RVRLRMREAEE

-167 VASRRSAKAAEKSWD
+167 VATRRSTKAAEKAWD
-182 GLLVEIAAHEE
+182 GLLGEVAAHEE
-193 GHGAKP
+193 RGGAKP
-199 PDFCTVFAIVL
+199 PDFCTAFAVIL
-210 RSSAAAASA
+210 RSSAAAAAA
-219 AGDAAGQGAVAA
+219 AGNAAGQGAVAA
-231 MTTAAYTASEGR
+231 MTTAAYEASEAR
-243 ASGLLQRFGEH
+243 AAGILQRFGEH

-266 SRVGSEGRAPRQA
+266 PRVGPDGGPARQL

-285 EGILQELLL
+285 EGTLQELLL
-294 MIARGEEYLSWV
+294 MIARGEEYLGWV
-306 EDRLKKALE
+306 EDRLKGATAE
-315 GPDADQASAELVSSL
+315 ADGDQGSADLLSGL
-330 RSKPLNAAL
+330 RSKSLNTAL

-352 YLERSIAKAASLD
+352 YLERSIAKAAAMD
-365 KLPPEGLTSSLID
+365 KLPAEGLTSSLVD

-392 ASRSSQC
+392 ASRSPQC
-399 LCNVLSNINQLLVSD
+399 LCNVLSNINQILVSD

-425 SVQRLLSGLTAE
+425 SVQRLLSGLSAE
-437 DAELEAGPGRGG
+437 DAEIDAGPGRGG
-449 AEDGDREK
+449 AEGGERGRI
-457 SGQRSMQEAAA
+457 GQRGVGEAAA
-468 ALNNLDVCADYIQK
+468 ALNNLDVCSEYIQK

-490 TQGIPHATS
+490 AQATPYAAP

-517 YRALST
+517 YRALSS
-523 SALEAVARGIIP
+523 SALEAVARGIVP

-540 LDILTGVGY
+540 LDILTGISY
-549 ELSESDYS
+549 ELSETDYS

-571 SLEECSAWLQ
+571 SLEECSAQLQ
-581 PVLTQA
+581 PLLTQA
-587 NYDSIVHLVIDAIV
+587 NYDSVVHLIIDAIV

-631 SSSLTERT
+631 TSSLTERT

-646 LSQIS
+646 LSHIS
-651 TILNLD
+651 TALNLD
-657 SPAEIHDYWGENS
+657 NPAEILDYWGENA
-670 GTVHWRLTGREA
+670 GTMNWRLTGREV
-682 KQVLRLRRDFSP
+682 KQVLRLRRDFAP

>member
-1 MGEQEGLEAAL
+1 MLELAGL
-12 QGLRPLLDLV
+12 
-22 GVVEERVEGLC
+22 VEERVEGLC
-33 GRLDDSAGLAGR
+33 ERLDESAGLAGR
-45 VSSRIRELDRAQGR
+45 VSARVRELDRAQGR
-59 VQATLRRLDALT
+59 VRDTLRRLDALT
-71 ERASALEGVRSALAS
+71 ERASALEGVKAALAS
-86 EDFEEATRLVKVFRE
+86 EDFEEATRLVRVFRE
-101 IEAGGGAGAEDD
+101 IEAGGAAGAEDD
-113 NAGAMEIEVQQLEE
+113 KAGSMAIEVRQLEE
-127 RVRVKMRDAEE
+127 RVRLRMREAEE

-167 VASRRSAKAAEKSWD
+167 VATRRSTKAAEKAWD
-182 GLLVEIAAHEE
+182 GLLGEVAAHEE
-193 GHGAKP
+193 RGGAKP
-199 PDFCTVFAIVL
+199 PDFCTAFAVIL
-210 RSSAAAASA
+210 RSSAAAAAA
-219 AGDAAGQGAVAA
+219 AGNAAGQGAVAA
-231 MTTAAYTASEGR
+231 MTTAAYEASEAR
-243 ASGLLQRFGEH
+243 AAGILQRFGEH

-266 SRVGSEGRAPRQA
+266 PRVGPDGGPARQL

-285 EGILQELLL
+285 EGTLQELLL
-294 MIARGEEYLSWV
+294 MIARGEEYLGWV
-306 EDRLKKALE
+306 EDRLKGATAE
-315 GPDADQASAELVSSL
+315 ADGDQGSADLLSGL
-330 RSKPLNAAL
+330 RSKSLNTAL

-352 YLERSIAKAASLD
+352 YLERSIAKAAAMD
-365 KLPPEGLTSSLID
+365 KLPAEGLTSSLVD

-392 ASRSSQC
+392 ASRSPQC
-399 LCNVLSNINQLLVSD
+399 LCNVLSNINQILVSD

-425 SVQRLLSGLTAE
+425 SVQRLLSGLSAE
-437 DAELEAGPGRGG
+437 DAEIDAGPGRAG
-449 AEDGDREK
+449 AEGGGRGRI
-457 SGQRSMQEAAA
+457 GQRGVGEAAA
-468 ALNNLDVCADYIQK
+468 ALNNLDVCSEYIQK

-490 TQGIPHATS
+490 AQATPYAAP

-517 YRALST
+517 YRALSS
-523 SALEAVARGIIP
+523 SALEAVARGIVP

-540 LDILTGVGY
+540 LDILTGISY
-549 ELSESDYS
+549 ELSETDYS

-571 SLEECSAWLQ
+571 SLEECSAQLQ
-581 PVLTQA
+581 PLLTQA
-587 NYDSIVHLVIDAIV
+587 NYDSVVHLIIDAIV

-631 SSSLTERT
+631 TSSLTERT

-646 LSQIS
+646 LSHIS
-651 TILNLD
+651 TALNLD
-657 SPAEIHDYWGENS
+657 NPAEILDYWGENA
-670 GTVHWRLTGREA
+670 GTMNWRLTGREV
-682 KQVLRLRRDFSP
+682 KQVLRLRRDFAP

>member
-1 MGEQEGLEAAL
+1 MLELAGL
-12 QGLRPLLDLV
+12 
-22 GVVEERVEGLC
+22 VEERVEGLC
-33 GRLDDSAGLAGR
+33 ERLDESAGLAGR
-45 VSSRIRELDRAQGR
+45 VSARVRELDRAQGR
-59 VQATLRRLDALT
+59 VRDTLRRLDALT
-71 ERASALEGVRSALAS
+71 ERASALEGVKAALAS
-86 EDFEEATRLVKVFRE
+86 EDFEEATRLVRVFRE
-101 IEAGGGAGAEDD
+101 IEAGGAAGAEDD
-113 NAGAMEIEVQQLEE
+113 KAGSMAIEVRQLEE
-127 RVRVKMRDAEE
+127 RVRVRMREAEE

-167 VASRRSAKAAEKSWD
+167 VATRRSTKAAEKAWD
-182 GLLVEIAAHEE
+182 GLLGEVAAHEE
-193 GHGAKP
+193 RGGAKP
-199 PDFCTVFAIVL
+199 PDFCTAFAVIL
-210 RSSAAAASA
+210 RSSAAAAAA
-219 AGDAAGQGAVAA
+219 AGNAAGQGAVAA
-231 MTTAAYTASEGR
+231 MTTAAYEASEAR
-243 ASGLLQRFGEH
+243 AAGILQRFGEH

-266 SRVGSEGRAPRQA
+266 PRVGPDGGPARQL

-285 EGILQELLL
+285 EGTLQELLL
-294 MIARGEEYLSWV
+294 MIARGEEYLGWV
-306 EDRLKKALE
+306 EDRLKGATAE
-315 GPDADQASAELVSSL
+315 ADGDQGSADLLSGL
-330 RSKPLNAAL
+330 RSKSLNTAL

-352 YLERSIAKAASLD
+352 YLERSIAKAAAMD
-365 KLPPEGLTSSLID
+365 KLPTEGLTSSLVD

-392 ASRSSQC
+392 ASRSPQC
-399 LCNVLSNINQLLVSD
+399 LCNVLSNINQILVSD

-425 SVQRLLSGLTAE
+425 SVQRLLSGLSAE
-437 DAELEAGPGRGG
+437 DAEIDAGPGRAG
-449 AEDGDREK
+449 AEGGERGRI
-457 SGQRSMQEAAA
+457 GQRGVGEAAA
-468 ALNNLDVCADYIQK
+468 ALNNLDVCSEYIQK

-490 TQGIPHATS
+490 AQATPYAAP

-517 YRALST
+517 YRALSS
-523 SALEAVARGIIP
+523 SALEAVARGIVP

-540 LDILTGVGY
+540 LDILTGISY
-549 ELSESDYS
+549 ELSETDYS

-571 SLEECSAWLQ
+571 SLEECSAQLQ
-581 PVLTQA
+581 PLLTQA
-587 NYDSIVHLVIDAIV
+587 NYDSVVHLIIDAIV

-631 SSSLTERT
+631 TSSLTERT

-646 LSQIS
+646 LSHIS
-651 TILNLD
+651 TALNLD
-657 SPAEIHDYWGENS
+657 SPAEILDYWGENA
-670 GTVHWRLTGREA
+670 GTMNWRLTGREV
-682 KQVLRLRRDFSP
+682 KQVLRLRRDFAP

>member
-1 MGEQEGLEAAL
+1 MLELAGL
-12 QGLRPLLDLV
+12 
-22 GVVEERVEGLC
+22 VEERVEGLC
-33 GRLDDSAGLAGR
+33 ERLDESAGLAGR
-45 VSSRIRELDRAQGR
+45 VSARVRELDRAQGR
-59 VQATLRRLDALT
+59 VRDTLRRLDALT
-71 ERASALEGVRSALAS
+71 ERASALEGVKAALAS
-86 EDFEEATRLVKVFRE
+86 EDFEEATRLVRVFRE
-101 IEAGGGAGAEDD
+101 IEAGGAAGAEDD
-113 NAGAMEIEVQQLEE
+113 KAGSMAIEVRQLEE
-127 RVRVKMRDAEE
+127 RVRVRMREAEE

-167 VASRRSAKAAEKSWD
+167 VATRRSTKAAEKAWD
-182 GLLVEIAAHEE
+182 GLLGEVAAHEE
-193 GHGAKP
+193 RGGAKP
-199 PDFCTVFAIVL
+199 PDFCTAFAVIL
-210 RSSAAAASA
+210 RSSAAAAAA
-219 AGDAAGQGAVAA
+219 AGNAAGQGAVAA
-231 MTTAAYTASEGR
+231 MTTAAYEASEAR
-243 ASGLLQRFGEH
+243 AAGILQRFGEH

-266 SRVGSEGRAPRQA
+266 PRVGPDGGPARQL

-285 EGILQELLL
+285 EGTLQELLL
-294 MIARGEEYLSWV
+294 MIARGEEYLGWV
-306 EDRLKKALE
+306 EDRLKGATAE
-315 GPDADQASAELVSSL
+315 ADGDQGSADLLSGL
-330 RSKPLNAAL
+330 RSKSLNTAL

-352 YLERSIAKAASLD
+352 YLERSIAKAAAMD
-365 KLPPEGLTSSLID
+365 KLPTEGLTSSLVD

-392 ASRSSQC
+392 ASRSPQC
-399 LCNVLSNINQLLVSD
+399 LCNVLSNINQILVSD

-425 SVQRLLSGLTAE
+425 SVQRLLSGLSAE
-437 DAELEAGPGRGG
+437 DAEIDASPGRAG
-449 AEDGDREK
+449 AEGGERGRI
-457 SGQRSMQEAAA
+457 GQRGVGEAAA
-468 ALNNLDVCADYIQK
+468 ALNNLDVCSEYIQK

-490 TQGIPHATS
+490 AQATPYAAP

-517 YRALST
+517 YRALSS
-523 SALEAVARGIIP
+523 SALEAVARGIVP

-540 LDILTGVGY
+540 LDILTGISY
-549 ELSESDYS
+549 ELSETDYS

-571 SLEECSAWLQ
+571 SLEECSAQLQ
-581 PVLTQA
+581 PLLTQA
-587 NYDSIVHLVIDAIV
+587 NYDSVVHLIIDAIV

-631 SSSLTERT
+631 TSSLTERT

-646 LSQIS
+646 LSHIS
-651 TILNLD
+651 TALNLD
-657 SPAEIHDYWGENS
+657 SPAEILDYWGENA
-670 GTVHWRLTGREA
+670 GTMNWRLTGREV
-682 KQVLRLRRDFSP
+682 KQVLRLRRDFAP

>member
-1 MGEQEGLEAAL
+1 MLELAGL
-12 QGLRPLLDLV
+12 
-22 GVVEERVEGLC
+22 VEERVEGLC
-33 GRLDDSAGLAGR
+33 ERLDESAGLAGR
-45 VSSRIRELDRAQGR
+45 VSARVRELDRAQGR
-59 VQATLRRLDALT
+59 VRDTLRRLDALT
-71 ERASALEGVRSALAS
+71 ERASALEGVKAALAS
-86 EDFEEATRLVKVFRE
+86 EDFEEATRLVRVFRE
-101 IEAGGGAGAEDD
+101 IEAGGAAGAEDD
-113 NAGAMEIEVQQLEE
+113 KAGSMAIEVRQLEE
-127 RVRVKMRDAEE
+127 RVRLRMREAEE

-167 VASRRSAKAAEKSWD
+167 VATRRSTKAAEKAWD
-182 GLLVEIAAHEE
+182 GLLGEVAAHEE
-193 GHGAKP
+193 RGGAKP
-199 PDFCTVFAIVL
+199 PDFCTAFAVIL
-210 RSSAAAASA
+210 RSSAAAAAA
-219 AGDAAGQGAVAA
+219 AGNAAGQGAVAA
-231 MTTAAYTASEGR
+231 MTTAAYEASEAR
-243 ASGLLQRFGEH
+243 AAGILQRFGEH

-266 SRVGSEGRAPRQA
+266 PRVGPDGGPARQL

-285 EGILQELLL
+285 EGTLQELLL
-294 MIARGEEYLSWV
+294 MIARGEEYLGWV
-306 EDRLKKALE
+306 EDRLKGATAE
-315 GPDADQASAELVSSL
+315 ADGDQGSADLLSGL
-330 RSKPLNAAL
+330 RSKSLNTAL

-352 YLERSIAKAASLD
+352 YLERSIAKAAAMD
-365 KLPPEGLTSSLID
+365 KLPAEGLTSSLVD

-392 ASRSSQC
+392 ASRSPQC
-399 LCNVLSNINQLLVSD
+399 LCNVLSNINQILVSD

-425 SVQRLLSGLTAE
+425 SVQRLLSGLSAE
-437 DAELEAGPGRGG
+437 DAEIDAGPGRGG
-449 AEDGDREK
+449 AEGGERGRI
-457 SGQRSMQEAAA
+457 GQRGVGEAAA
-468 ALNNLDVCADYIQK
+468 ALNNLDVCSEYIQK

-490 TQGIPHATS
+490 AQATPYAAP

-517 YRALST
+517 YRALSS
-523 SALEAVARGIIP
+523 SALEAVARGIVP

-540 LDILTGVGY
+540 LDILTGISY
-549 ELSESDYS
+549 ELSETDYS

-571 SLEECSAWLQ
+571 SLEECLAQLQ
-581 PVLTQA
+581 PLLTQA
-587 NYDSIVHLVIDAIV
+587 NYDSVVHLIIDAIV

-631 SSSLTERT
+631 TSSLTERT

-646 LSQIS
+646 LSHIS
-651 TILNLD
+651 TALNLD
-657 SPAEIHDYWGENS
+657 NPAEILDYWGENA
-670 GTVHWRLTGREA
+670 GTMNWRLTGREV
-682 KQVLRLRRDFSP
+682 KQVLRLRRDFAP